1 MTIWLEIPAKL
12 AAQTDEELVRMKA
25 VCKSHRRL
33 FEHGP
38 AQEREDA
45 ERMFGLIVKE
55 QRRRLSEA
63 ALQLLSKGTG
73 CLNDG

>member
-1 MTIWLEIPAKL
+1 MTMWLEIPAKL
-12 AAQTDEELVRMKA
+12 AAQSDEELVRMRA
-25 VCKSHRRL
+25 VCKRHRRL

-55 QRRRLSEA
+55 QRLRASLA
-63 ALQLLSKGTG
+63 AVGLLSR
-73 CLNDG
+73 N

>member
-38 AQEREDA
+38 AKEREDA
-45 ERMFGLIVKE
+45 ERMFGMIVKE
-55 QRRRLSEA
+55 QRRRASLA
-63 ALQLLSKGTG
+63 AVGLLSRK
-73 CLNDG
+73 

>member
-55 QRRRLSEA
+55 QRRRASLA
-63 ALQLLSKGTG
+63 AVGLLSR
-73 CLNDG
+73 N